1 MTKQL
6 PGPSLHWPG
15 KNAGAGSSAG
25 RLLEDPASSHGDL
38 HSGNLLIRGDNLPVL
53 QALQKD
59 YAGRIKFIYIDPPY
73 NTGAAF
79 EYYDDKLGHSAWL
92 EALHQRLHLFST
104 LLTEDGF
111 FACHIDDSE
120 GHYLKVLLD
129 EVFGRDNYLTTFFIR
144 VRYPDKTLKQDMDF
158 HKEIEQIHLY
168 RKGDNARPL
177 RRETALSLEKFSYA
191 IEELAPG
198 APAIIGDKQARIFKK
213 GEYHIVRKPA
223 GDVFGLKEI
232 WASGSILDGNSSG
245 RFFRDHLTGRYEQ
258 DGYGVLY
265 KIFGI
270 GDDRYDHRYFTG
282 PKKAGA
288 TKGKY
293 FQGVPAIHLQSE
305 GPTRTSP
312 INNFYDLAASFGN
325 CRQEGGVDFRSG
337 KKPEALLQ
345 LLLSHFSSEGDY
357 VLDGFLGSGTT
368 AAAAHKMKR
377 KWIGIESGEQALT
390 HCLPRLRSVVDGN
403 DKTGITEQAG
413 WQGGGGFKVLL
424 TSPPAP

>member
-6 PGPSLHWPG
+6 PGPLLHWPG
-15 KNAGAGSSAG
+15 KNAGLPEPPGI
-25 RLLEDPASSHGDL
+25 LQEDKEKSYGDANT
-38 HSGNLLIRGDNLPVL
+38 GNLFIHGDNLPVL
-53 QALQKD
+53 KTLQND
-59 YAGRIKFIYIDPPY
+59 YAGRIKLIYIDPPY

-79 EYYDDKLGHSAWL
+79 EYYDDKLGHTAWL
-92 EALHQRLHLFST
+92 DALHQRLQLFRT

-120 GHYLKVLLD
+120 AHYLKVLLD
-129 EVFGRDNYLTTFFIR
+129 EVFGRENYLTSFFIR

-158 HKEIEQIHLY
+158 HKEMEQIHLY
-168 RKGDNARPL
+168 RKSSNARP
-177 RRETALSLEKFSYA
+177 RRPETVMSLEKFVFS
-191 IEELAPG
+191 IGELAPG
-198 APAIIGDKQARIFKK
+198 TATTIGGKQARIFQK
-213 GEYHIVRKPA
+213 GEYRIIRNVT

-245 RFFRDHLTGRYEQ
+245 RFFRDHLTGRCGE
-258 DGYGVLY
+258 DGYGALY
-265 KIFGI
+265 KIYGI

-293 FQGVPAIHLQSE
+293 FQGVPVIHLESDVS
-305 GPTRTSP
+305 RKSAP

-337 KKPEALLQ
+337 KKPEALLHI
-345 LLLSHFSSEGDY
+345 LLSHFSDEDDY

-368 AAAAHKMKR
+368 AAVAHKMKR
-377 KWIGIESGEQALT
+377 KWIGIERGEHMNT
-390 HCLPRLRSVVDGN
+390 HCLPRLRTIVDGN
-403 DKTGITEQAG
+403 DRTGITEEAG
-413 WQGGGGFKVLL
+413 WQGGGGFKFF
-424 TSPPAP
+424 TMTPSP